1 MEDHSSKTA
10 LKSRQ
15 SLFSL
20 WPWLVVLMLL
30 LFVGF
35 IRFRLLDL
43 PLERDEGEYAYAG
56 QLILQGIPPY
66 ELAYNM
72 KLPGTYF
79 ACALGMAVF
88 GQTVAGIH
96 LTLLAAN
103 ALTIVFVF
111 LLTRELFGTSA
122 GLAACASFGILSVSP
137 AVLGMAAHANHFV
150 ILFAVPATL
159 LLWRAAESNRRTTLL
174 FSGLL
179 YGLAFLMKQQ
189 GACFGLFGC
198 FFLVWRGLK
207 QGSLLQ
213 PDFAKRFFCFCAG
226 MLAPLALT
234 CLILAWAGVFSRF
247 WFWTFTYA
255 ANYGSHE
262 PWREGIK
269 HLHDYFQQ
277 KQEVYLG
284 FLVLAGAGL
293 PLALRQKAIRD
304 QVFFGISFL
313 LFSLL
318 GVAAGLYFR
327 AHYFILLLPAFGVM
341 TGVAIVSLQ
350 HGLKSPTAR
359 TIPLLL
365 LAAVLSWNLY
375 LQRGYFFQLSSLQ
388 VCRIV
393 YGANPLLESQ
403 MAAEYIRG
411 HSAEGARIAVVGSE
425 PQIYFYSRR
434 HSATGYL
441 YTYDLVQQQPYAAKM
456 QQEMIRE
463 IESNRA
469 EFIILVLYRY
479 SWLFKDSSDTTILGW
494 AKKYSDEFY
503 EIAGVIN
510 ASSNGEITCLWDE
523 AAKSYRGPFDQYLV
537 IYKRKPSALPN

>member
-1 MEDHSSKTA
+1 
-10 LKSRQ
+10 
-15 SLFSL
+15 
-20 WPWLVVLMLL
+20 
-30 LFVGF
+30 
-35 IRFRLLDL
+35 
-43 PLERDEGEYAYAG
+43 
-56 QLILQGIPPY
+56 
-66 ELAYNM
+66 
-72 KLPGTYF
+72 
-79 ACALGMAVF
+79 
-88 GQTVAGIH
+88 
-96 LTLLAAN
+96 
-103 ALTIVFVF
+103 
-111 LLTRELFGTSA
+111 
-122 GLAACASFGILSVSP
+122 
-137 AVLGMAAHANHFV
+137 
-150 ILFAVPATL
+150 
-159 LLWRAAESNRRTTLL
+159 
-174 FSGLL
+174 
-179 YGLAFLMKQQ
+179 
-189 GACFGLFGC
+189 
-198 FFLVWRGLK
+198 
-207 QGSLLQ
+207 
-213 PDFAKRFFCFCAG
+213 

-304 QVFFGISFL
+304 QVFFGYKLPVIFASRCGGGTLFPGGLLSSAPSFRSHDWRGNRLVTTRLEISHGKNDPIAAPGGGSELEPVFAKR
-313 LFSLL
+313 LFFP
-318 GVAAGLYFR
+318 VA
-327 AHYFILLLPAFGVM
+327 
-341 TGVAIVSLQ
+341 
-350 HGLKSPTAR
+350 
-359 TIPLLL
+359 
-365 LAAVLSWNLY
+365 
-375 LQRGYFFQLSSLQ
+375 SLQ

-523 AAKSYRGPFDQYLV
+523 AAKSYRRAV
-537 IYKRKPSALPN
+537 